1 MIKSCSVVCSVAL
14 HLNPQTNRDLPT
26 KTTTLRYQTPD
37 IDYEWA
43 KTEIWL
49 KGRQT
54 GEEEEGREDEEVT
67 TSDPAG
73 QAAKT
78 RLSSS
83 NDTRDS
89 E

>member
-1 MIKSCSVVCSVAL
+1 M
-14 HLNPQTNRDLPT
+14 
-26 KTTTLRYQTPD
+26 
-37 IDYEWA
+37 WA

-73 QAAKT
+73 QTAKT

>member
-1 MIKSCSVVCSVAL
+1 MIKSCSVAL
-14 HLNPQTNRDLPT
+14 HLDPRTNRDLPT
-26 KTTTLRYQTPD
+26 KTTTLTYQAPD

-54 GEEEEGREDEEVT
+54 EEGEEDRKDEEVT

-73 QAAKT
+73 QTVKT
-78 RLSSS
+78 RLSSV
-83 NDTRDS
+83 
-89 E
+89 